1 MRIFTIGFTK
11 KTAEHFFETLGSS
24 GVKRVIDVRLRPNTQ
39 LAGFAIGRDQNYL
52 LKKICDIDYVHIP
65 ELAPEPEM
73 FDEYRQSKEPDAWLR
88 YENQYLDLMVQR
100 RVEEAI
106 PREIFEDGCLLCSE
120 HKADHCHRRL
130 VAEYLRDHW
139 GGVEITHLE

>member
-24 GVKRVIDVRLRPNTQ
+24 GAKRVIDVRLRPNTQ

-52 LKKICDIDYVHIP
+52 LKKICDIDYVHMP

-73 FDEYRQSKEPDAWLR
+73 FDEYRKSKEPDAWLT

-100 RVEEAI
+100 RVEEVM
-106 PREIFEDGCLLCSE
+106 PREVFEDGCLLCSE
-120 HKADHCHRRL
+120 HTADHCHRRL
-130 VAEYLRDHW
+130 VAEYLRDRW